1 MPGDC
6 GRALGDEAEAPREG
20 DMEIGI
26 GGGAREDNGEGSNG
40 AAGVVA
46 AARGAGEPETTTGAG
61 APLPG
66 GGDTTGDATRGGEE
80 PGGGDAAGAAEGGT
94 ELTGATV

>member
-26 GGGAREDNGEGSNG
+26 GEDNGEGSNG

-46 AARGAGEPETTTGAG
+46 AARGAGELETTTGAG